1 MEAQTIF
8 YLFCLCPLLTLSLS
22 LLIPS
27 FSLFWS
33 LFCGPR
39 VLLLSR
45 FLLLRTHTHSHIYC
59 ATFLF
64 TFRFFRTPSR
74 WFFLADFLSRFLL
87 TVLRQFPPSENYALS
102 EVNIRFTRIEQNV
115 NAYVRWVCEYVLSLF
130 FSGFSL
136 LCLSYMY
143 IYYFY
148 SRVSKLLTTNGNW
161 RLRAWMGVPRGR
173 VKLIAAGTVSLI
185 DRRRLA
191 EVRIR
196 SSSPTRERERERER
210 ETCASRLR
218 SEIIRKSST
227 AKRHAETTFVTRA
240 NASGRR
246 ESTYNRSLTTSLRSK
261 GLVRLNPEN
270 RACHLGW
277 ACEFE
282 RERKNAHLWLSFSN
296 STFLSFFA

>member
-45 FLLLRTHTHSHIYC
+45 FLLLRTHTHSHIHC

-64 TFRFFRTPSR
+64 TFRLFRTPSR

-102 EVNIRFTRIEQNV
+102 EVNIRFTRIEQNA

-196 SSSPTRERERERER
+196 SSSPTRERERERP
-210 ETCASRLR
+210 ARLAC
-218 SEIIRKSST
+218 E
-227 AKRHAETTFVTRA
+227 
-240 NASGRR
+240 
-246 ESTYNRSLTTSLRSK
+246 
-261 GLVRLNPEN
+261 VRLSEKVLRQRDTQKQRSWPELM
-270 RACHLGW
+270 RAGGGNLHIIG
-277 ACEFE
+277 
-282 RERKNAHLWLSFSN
+282 HWLP
-296 STFLSFFA
+296 A